1 MDAMVITDFGGTDV
15 FERRDVEKPS
25 PGPRDVLVRV
35 HASSVNP
42 VDCKIRQAGSWAGIA
57 PPTVIGYDVSGVVEA
72 VGETVTDFEAGD
84 EVFYTPEIF
93 GEQGSYAEYH
103 VADESVV
110 ARKPE
115 SLSHAEAAALPLAGG
130 TAWEAIVTRGDVTA
144 GETVL
149 IHGAGGVGSHA
160 VQIAAASGATVVATT
175 SPETAEQTEDIGASR
190 AIDYESEDFESVLE
204 TEFDDREPV
213 DLVFDTVGGETLV
226 ESTDVTKP
234 HGRMVT
240 VLEPEGEW
248 GSAYQ
253 KNLTVEML
261 FLERDRRPLDALRRL
276 VEGGHL
282 EPVID
287 SVVPLEDVAKAHE
300 MVEGSGLTGKVV
312 LDVAGE

>member
-42 VDCKIRQAGSWAGIA
+42 VDCKIRQAGSWAGIT

-175 SPETAEQTEDIGASR
+175 SPETAEQTEDIGAIR

-261 FLERDRRPLDALRRL
+261 FLERDRRPLDALRWL

-287 SVVPLEDVAKAHE
+287 SVVPLEDVATAHE

>member
-1 MDAMVITDFGGTDV
+1 MEAMVITDFGGTEV

-25 PGPRDVLVRV
+25 PEPTEVLVRV

-42 VDCKIRQAGSWAGIA
+42 VDYKIRAAGSWAGIT

-72 VGETVTDFEAGD
+72 VGESVTDFEVGD

-103 VADESVV
+103 TADESIV
-110 ARKPE
+110 ARKP
-115 SLSHAEAAALPLAGG
+115 SNISHTEAAALPLAGA
-130 TAWEAIVTRGDVTA
+130 TAWEGVVTRGEATA
-144 GETVL
+144 GETAL
-149 IHGAGGVGSHA
+149 IHGAGGVGAHA
-160 VQIAAASGATVVATT
+160 VQIADAAGAEVVATA
-175 SPETAEQTEDIGASR
+175 SPDTVTQTEDLGATR
-190 AIDYESEDFESVLE
+190 AIDYKSESFTDVIESEFS
-204 TEFDDREPV
+204 EPV

-226 ESTDVTKP
+226 ESTGVTKP

-248 GSAYQ
+248 GAAYQ
-253 KNLTVEML
+253 KNITVEML

-276 VEGGHL
+276 VEQGKL

-287 SVVPLEDVAKAHE
+287 SVLPLADVAEAHE
-300 MVEGSGLTGKVV
+300 MVEAGGLTGKVV